1 MFSIMYPIILI
12 TKLQCLEYDD
22 VTGDCLRSRVRGAE
36 LININ
41 KHLWYAFV
49 ANLPQASLDSDLPNL
64 EVELGLKNAIPI
76 DALIVGVENYIH
88 RRPVIFIHSAASNE
102 DDESARFLISV
113 DDTEED
119 YEIVEPAYSD
129 WLIRIYLSLRSV
141 SVTMETSDMKT
152 FHVKATTT
160 RKIKKKLE
168 KLINNAKTIE
178 V

>member
-1 MFSIMYPIILI
+1 MISIMYPIILI

-22 VTGDCLRSRVRGAE
+22 VTGDCLRSEVRDTE
-36 LININ
+36 LINVGR
-41 KHLWYAFV
+41 HRWYAFV
-49 ANLPQASLDSDLPNL
+49 ANLPQASLYSDLPNL

-102 DDESARFLISV
+102 DDERARFLISV

>member
-1 MFSIMYPIILI
+1 MYPIILT

-22 VTGDCLRSRVRGAE
+22 ATGDCLRSEVRGAE
-36 LININ
+36 LINVGR
-41 KHLWYAFV
+41 HRWYAFI
-49 ANLPQASLDSDLPNL
+49 ANLPQASLYSDLPNL

-76 DALIVGVENYIH
+76 DSLIVGVENYIH
-88 RRPVIFIHSAASNE
+88 RRPVIFIHSAAGNE
-102 DDESARFLISV
+102 DERAKFLISV
-113 DDTEED
+113 DDTERD

-129 WLIRIYLSLRSV
+129 WLIRIYLSLPTV
-141 SVTMETSDMKT
+141 SVIMETSDMRA

-168 KLINNAKTIE
+168 KLINNAKTTE

>member
-1 MFSIMYPIILI
+1 MYPIILI
-12 TKLQCLEYDD
+12 TKLQCLKYDD
-22 VTGDCLRSRVRGAE
+22 ATGDCLRSRVRGAE
-36 LININ
+36 LINVG

-76 DALIVGVENYIH
+76 DSLIVGVENYIH
-88 RRPVIFIHSAASNE
+88 RRPVIFIHSAASSE
-102 DDESARFLISV
+102 DESAKFLISV
-113 DDTEED
+113 DDTERD
-119 YEIVEPAYSD
+119 YEIAEPAYSD
-129 WLIRIYLSLRSV
+129 WLIRIYLSLPAV
-141 SVTMETSDMKT
+141 SVIMETSDMEM
-152 FHVKATTT
+152 FHVEATTT

>member
-1 MFSIMYPIILI
+1 MHPIILT

-36 LININ
+36 LINVG

-76 DALIVGVENYIH
+76 DSLIVGVENYIH
-88 RRPVIFIHSAASNE
+88 RRPVIFIHSAAGNE
-102 DDESARFLISV
+102 DDERAKFLISV
-113 DDTEED
+113 DDAEKD

-129 WLIRIYLSLRSV
+129 WLIRIYLSLPAV
-141 SVTMETSDMKT
+141 SVIMETSDMRV
-152 FHVKATTT
+152 FHVEATTT

>member
-1 MFSIMYPIILI
+1 MLSIMYPIILI

-22 VTGDCLRSRVRGAE
+22 VTGDCLRSEVRDAE
-36 LININ
+36 LINVGR
-41 KHLWYAFV
+41 HRWYAFV
-49 ANLPQASLDSDLPNL
+49 ANLPQASLYSDLPNL
-64 EVELGLKNAIPI
+64 EVGLGLKNAIPI
-76 DALIVGVENYIH
+76 DSLIVGVENYIH
-88 RRPVIFIHSAASNE
+88 RRPVIFIHSSTNN
-102 DDESARFLISV
+102 DDSARFLISV
-113 DDTEED
+113 DDAEED

-129 WLIRIYLSLRSV
+129 WLIRIYLTLRTV
-141 SVTMETSDMKT
+141 SVTMETSNMKM

>member
-1 MFSIMYPIILI
+1 MYPIILT

-22 VTGDCLRSRVRGAE
+22 ATGDCLKSEVRGAE
-36 LININ
+36 LINVS

-76 DALIVGVENYIH
+76 DSLIVGVENYIH

-102 DDESARFLISV
+102 DDERAKFLISV
-113 DDTEED
+113 DDTERD

-129 WLIRIYLSLRSV
+129 WLIRIYLSLPAV
-141 SVTMETSDMKT
+141 SVIMETSDMRV
-152 FHVKATTT
+152 FHVEATTT

>member
-1 MFSIMYPIILI
+1 MLSIMYPIILI
-12 TKLQCLEYDD
+12 TKLQCLEYDE

-36 LININ
+36 LINVG

-64 EVELGLKNAIPI
+64 EVELGLKRAIPI
-76 DALIVGVENYIH
+76 DSLIVGVENYIH

-102 DDESARFLISV
+102 DEDSAKFLISV
-113 DDTEED
+113 DDTEKD
-119 YEIVEPAYSD
+119 YEIVEPAFND
-129 WLIRIYLSLRSV
+129 WLIHIYLSLRTV
-141 SVTMETSDMKT
+141 SVTMETSDMVM
-152 FHVKATTT
+152 FHVEATTT
-160 RKIKKKLE
+160 RKIKKKLV

>member
-1 MFSIMYPIILI
+1 MYPIILT

-36 LININ
+36 LINVG

-76 DALIVGVENYIH
+76 DSLIVGVENYIH
-88 RRPVIFIHSAASNE
+88 RRPVIFIHSAAGNE
-102 DDESARFLISV
+102 DDERAKFLISV
-113 DDTEED
+113 DDAEKD

-129 WLIRIYLSLRSV
+129 WLIRIYLSLPAV
-141 SVTMETSDMKT
+141 SVIMETSDMRV
-152 FHVKATTT
+152 FHVEATTT